1 MQYFRYKEDKLVKR
15 SIRDISPKLYSEDA
29 FSVQCSVRS
38 KDRTV
43 VSTSETP
50 EVIIFDERGE
60 QFAATFIN
68 CPLEAGSQPSQ
79 VNIITLS
86 VSPQQHNN
94 CPDFRWS

>member
-1 MQYFRYKEDKLVKR
+1 MSDFLTMQYFRYKEDKLVKR
-15 SIRDISPKLYSEDA
+15 SIRDISPKLYSQDA

-79 VNIITLS
+79 VNIMTLS
-86 VSPQQHNN
+86 RFP
-94 CPDFRWS
+94 